1 MSVVDQLEQHPVFEA
16 LLKKE
21 GIDDAWR
28 AELAE
33 RVNDIADITGIQ
45 VKEDDVIGA
54 LRTRSSPSSIP

>member
-33 RVNDIADITGIQ
+33 RLNNIADITGIQ
-45 VKEDDVIGA
+45 VQEDDVIRSP
-54 LRTRSSPSSIP
+54 RTRSSPSSIP